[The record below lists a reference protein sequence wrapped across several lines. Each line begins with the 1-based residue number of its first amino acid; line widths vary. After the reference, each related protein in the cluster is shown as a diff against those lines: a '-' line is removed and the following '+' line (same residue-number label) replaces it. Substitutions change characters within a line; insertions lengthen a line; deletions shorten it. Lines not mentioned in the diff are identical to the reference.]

1 MTARFM
7 HVLFVVYFVEVG
19 LVLIVAPWTTLWDR
33 NYFVESAPLIEAI
46 LTSHAVRGG
55 VTGLGIFSICAALI
69 DVAAV
74 VARLWSQRATAPAGG
89 SALADATRGS

>member
-19 LVLIVAPWTTLWDR
+19 LVLTVTPWTTLWDR
-33 NYFVESAPLIEAI
+33 NYFVESAPLIEAV

-55 VTGLGIFSICAALI
+55 VTGLGIFSICAAVV
-69 DVAAV
+69 DVTAS
-74 VARLWSQRATAPAGG
+74 VARFWLQRAAAPAGG
-89 SALADATRGS
+89 SALADATRSS